1 MTWLAIACSGPG
13 AMAVIERNEAW
24 GWKWF
29 IVAALAALGA
39 VVFAIVKRRASRW
52 LWVTL
57 VFVVLHP
64 AVWMGA
70 RHGDCGHMLFFMAI
84 PATILV
90 ACFALIAVLRIKRE
104 PKPYGSLVVP
114 TE

>member
-29 IVAALAALGA
+29 IGAALAALFA
-39 VVFAIVKRRASRW
+39 VVFAIVKRRASKW

-57 VFVVLHP
+57 VFCVLHP

-70 RHGDCGHMLFFMAI
+70 RSGDCGHMLRFMAI
-84 PATILV
+84 PATVLV
-90 ACFALIAVLRIKRE
+90 ACFALISILRIRAAATPGTPE
-104 PKPYGSLVVP
+104 PAA
-114 TE
+114 